1 MSKTVK
7 PASAFDKNYWN
18 ENYSEPEEMDGIV
31 NAPDHARYLKSFFD
45 ISFVKV
51 SSVVDLGCGLGHLFT
66 EMLKEFK
73 PYKSLGI
80 EPSEHAY
87 LEFKKRSSKLT
98 RDYGLKLLNQDIL
111 AWSKSEDK
119 SSQRFDLAICTSVF
133 QYISDED
140 LQFII
145 PVLAKRVKYLYFSA
159 PTDIEYKRQK
169 NDFDFV
175 DRFAIKRSQ
184 KKYQSLFKDHFT
196 VIGARIL
203 ESQHYFDDTNTP
215 FTDLFFRF

>member
-1 MSKTVK
+1 MTGKFTK
-7 PASAFDKNYWN
+7 EYWT

-31 NAPDHARYLKSFFD
+31 NARDHARYLKSFFD

-51 SSVVDLGCGLGHLFT
+51 SSMVDLGFGLGHLFE

-73 PYKSLGI
+73 TYKSLGI

-87 LEFKKRSSKLT
+87 QEFKKRSSKLT
-98 RDYGLKLLNQDIL
+98 RDYGLKLVNQDIFS
-111 AWSKSEDK
+111 WCQEKDK
-119 SSQRFDLAICTSVF
+119 PALRFDLGICTSVF

-140 LQFII
+140 LKFII
-145 PVLAKRVKYLYFSA
+145 PILSKRVKYLYFSA
-159 PTDIEYKRQK
+159 PTDQEYKRQK
-169 NDFDFV
+169 SDFDFS
-175 DRFAIKRSQ
+175 DRFATKRTQ
-184 KKYQSLFKDHFT
+184 KKYKNLFEGHFT

-203 ESQHYFDDTNTP
+203 ESNHYFDEKNTP